1 MLLFALCDCTLEGDK
16 YFRQPKSID
25 ISHWLSAYSVVSC
38 CKMSGSS
45 VLNFRLP
52 QGFIVRRRLPETRQL
67 PNGQVEELFLSVS
80 PDKLED
86 IVNEELRCPIC
97 LGTIQDTST
106 VTTCIHRF
114 CEECVHKSLRSN
126 LSSSK
131 THQEC
136 PSCRAKLASKRST
149 RSDSGFDTIIHL
161 LTTAYEQSHQQT
173 SNTLSSMSK
182 SIAHGSFD
190 MSSFR
195 SAHEQKITQF
205 KRKQQ
210 RMVAEGVLQRHTSS
224 SSSTSASRQVS
235 SSNNRKEKET
245 SPSPAADQ
253 EKGSSPRAQQQK
265 KQDAVYLSTQPKVCL
280 SLSPWRPNLN
290 LVSNGKRLRE
300 SMQGVTFVENPD
312 DVPDVVENDE
322 QEQLRFV
329 QLKDL
334 PLPYLKVP
342 PMMQV
347 GHLKNF
353 VLNRLDLEKSK
364 LSVLE
369 LLVIYE
375 KKVSSEPSFAF
386 RLNNDCCV

>member
-1 MLLFALCDCTLEGDK
+1 
-16 YFRQPKSID
+16 
-25 ISHWLSAYSVVSC
+25 
-38 CKMSGSS
+38 MSSSS
-45 VLNFRLP
+45 VPNFRLP

-149 RSDSGFDTIIHL
+149 RSDAGFDTIIQL
-161 LTTAYEQSHQQT
+161 LTTAYEQSQQQT

-195 SAHEQKITQF
+195 SAHEQKIHQF

-210 RMVAEGVLQRHTSS
+210 HMVAEGVLQRQTSS

-235 SSNNRKEKET
+235 TSNSKKEKEASS
-245 SPSPAADQ
+245 SPRDK
-253 EKGSSPRAQQQK
+253 EKATSPRAQHQK

-280 SLSPWRPNLN
+280 SLSPWRPHLN

-322 QEQLRFV
+322 EEQLRFV

-375 KKVSSEPSFAF
+375 KKVRFYLSLHLKLTYDFC
-386 RLNNDCCV
+386 L

>member
-1 MLLFALCDCTLEGDK
+1 
-16 YFRQPKSID
+16 
-25 ISHWLSAYSVVSC
+25 
-38 CKMSGSS
+38 MSGSS
-45 VLNFRLP
+45 VPNFRLP

-67 PNGQVEELFLSVS
+67 PNGKVEDAFLSVS

-86 IVNEELRCPIC
+86 IINEELRCPIC

-149 RSDSGFDTIIHL
+149 RSDAGFDTIIQL
-161 LTTAYEQSHQQT
+161 LTTAYELSQQQT
-173 SNTLSSMSK
+173 SNTHSSMSK
-182 SIAHGSFD
+182 LIANGSFD

-195 SAHEQKITQF
+195 SAHEDKIIQF

-210 RMVAEGVLQRHTSS
+210 RMVAEGVLQRNPPSS
-224 SSSTSASRQVS
+224 SSSSSRQAS
-235 SSNNRKEKET
+235 SSNSKATPSSSSTAAAAAGEREKST
-245 SPSPAADQ
+245 
-253 EKGSSPRAQQQK
+253 SPRAQQK
-265 KQDAVYLSTQPKVCL
+265 KQDAVYLNAQPKVCL

-290 LVSNGKRLRE
+290 LIANGKRLRE
-300 SMQGVTFVENPD
+300 SMQGVTFIENPD
-312 DVPDVVENDE
+312 DVPDVQNDE

-334 PLPYLKVP
+334 PLPYLKIP
-342 PMMQV
+342 PLMQV

-369 LLVIYE
+369 LLVIHE
-375 KKVSSEPSFAF
+375 KKVVVLDDCLTLGDLTITFWEAKSELQLFY
-386 RLNNDCCV
+386 RLHAAGNV